1 MGHHAL
7 ALPLLW
13 LAGTTIRD
21 DLAHG
26 RIANRRLAIALGL
39 GGALYMLL
47 ALLELAGAEPWLLAG
62 AAPRGPWHWLVGV
75 SLNLVLGLVSA
86 IGLWLLGVWAAGD
99 AKLFAVY
106 AFLVPPACY
115 VRSYLPGFPALALL
129 VNVFV
134 LVFLLLA
141 ADLARTGIPAA
152 VKTLADPGRR
162 RELARGAPAAIVRAL
177 PLLLAFT
184 AMFAGIRALREASRD
199 TLEPFLG
206 VGDFTM
212 FLLLFALFRPLA
224 RVFVTRPGAI
234 VFSGLAVAAL
244 VFLGA
249 RHGVAALPGLV
260 VPSAYAVVLLVFARA
275 YPGIGP
281 ATARTR
287 VGELR
292 PGLMLA
298 PTSLQRLRT
307 REEQELAELGDSAPE
322 PEDEPPGTTPR
333 PTRLGAVT
341 ADGLTAEQI
350 RYIRTRY
357 NDDEPI
363 EVARTLPFS
372 PLLAGGA
379 AVTYLVGG
387 PLTMYLTIG

>member
-1 MGHHAL
+1 
-7 ALPLLW
+7 
-13 LAGTTIRD
+13 
-21 DLAHG
+21 
-26 RIANRRLAIALGL
+26 
-39 GGALYMLL
+39 
-47 ALLELAGAEPWLLAG
+47 
-62 AAPRGPWHWLVGV
+62 
-75 SLNLVLGLVSA
+75 
-86 IGLWLLGVWAAGD
+86 
-99 AKLFAVY
+99 
-106 AFLVPPACY
+106 
-115 VRSYLPGFPALALL
+115 
-129 VNVFV
+129 
-134 LVFLLLA
+134 
-141 ADLARTGIPAA
+141 
-152 VKTLADPGRR
+152 
-162 RELARGAPAAIVRAL
+162 
-177 PLLLAFT
+177 
-184 AMFAGIRALREASRD
+184 
-199 TLEPFLG
+199 
-206 VGDFTM
+206 
-212 FLLLFALFRPLA
+212 
-224 RVFVTRPGAI
+224 VFVTRPGAI